1 MVSKQTA
8 EKVVDIITTELH
20 SGHMTEEMFLR
31 GITLQDFID
40 CMAIIRAHFAPELP
54 DAIADDLRRRG
65 LMGRGDV

>member
-8 EKVVDIITTELH
+8 EKVVDIITAELH

-31 GITLQDFID
+31 DFSD